1 METDDSIQEKTLEGI
16 SEPFTIKSGRGF
28 CKFPQVHHNNKMD
41 MLIHVSIH
49 VNISRLVCIR
59 LNRYMSLANDYC

>member
-1 METDDSIQEKTLEGI
+1 
-16 SEPFTIKSGRGF
+16 
-28 CKFPQVHHNNKMD
+28 MD

-59 LNRYMSLANDYC
+59 VNRYMSLANDYCYASYVSMNECKDYIIIILCYYFYFTLLI